1 MELEKLSELKFTSD
15 LKSYIKSEFK
25 WKHILSFTGRGFYAY
40 VSKDMANPGSGHTI
54 IYDVVMTNYG
64 GGYNGHTGVYTV
76 PIDGLY
82 SFTWITRVSCKNDYT
97 SELHV
102 NNKIA
107 GSVFIYCWKNS
118 NAGYAV
124 IEVRKG
130 DSVFVRT
137 LTGSGMIRSNT
148 YGRTSFSGFLV
159 S

>member
-1 MELEKLSELKFTSD
+1 
-15 LKSYIKSEFK
+15 
-25 WKHILSFTGRGFYAY
+25 
-40 VSKDMANPGSGHTI
+40 MANPGSGHTI

-118 NAGYAV
+118 NAGHAV

-130 DSVFVRT
+130 DSVFV

>member
-1 MELEKLSELKFTSD
+1 
-15 LKSYIKSEFK
+15 
-25 WKHILSFTGRGFYAY
+25 
-40 VSKDMANPGSGHTI
+40 MANPGSGHTI

-82 SFTWITRVSCKNDYT
+82 SFTWITRVQCSSAYT

-107 GSVFIYCWKNS
+107 GSVYIYCGSNS
-118 NAGYAV
+118 NAGNAV

-137 LTGSGMIRSNT
+137 LAGSGIIRSNT
-148 YGRTSFSGFLV
+148 QGRTSFSGFIV
-159 S
+159 I